1 MKKKLLNIIFI
12 ILSLFILVGC
22 SDKSLLPA
30 EKLTIYTVNDF
41 HGAIQEDD
49 GRYGISRLGNYIM
62 TEKEVR
68 PNEVVVLSAGD
79 MFQGTGLSYY
89 SKGLSVI
96 EMMNTIGFDAMTIGN
111 HEFDWGLETI
121 LNYRDGKSS
130 NGEANFPILGA
141 NILYDDTNEL
151 PEYVEPYTIIERGGL
166 TIGIV
171 GYIGYGLEDSIAT
184 KMVEDFY
191 FAMPVDVVAPLVT
204 EMRSQKG
211 CDVVIAVGHDASDAT
226 NKALA
231 NLTGDSKVDAIVN
244 GHLHLES
251 ASFVT
256 STDGRK
262 VPVVQAGSSGECVG
276 VINFEVNQETQ
287 SIHNPTVTTV
297 TMDGSKST
305 NSKLDKYIDK
315 IVKDTE
321 PFFGRV
327 LGVAGEKISV
337 SAVRLW
343 APNVVQKYMS
353 VDVAFVNSGG
363 IRADAFPINKDEK
376 IDVAKVYQIM
386 PFDNIIKTCELK
398 GSDIRKLVNN
408 SKVMYSS
415 TVVKDGSM
423 IYINGKELDNDTYY
437 TIATVD
443 YLFDKTEYPFLNGQ
457 NIKNEGI
464 LYRDL
469 LIQAIE
475 ETTQNNE
482 KWSPSV

>member
-1 MKKKLLNIIFI
+1 
-12 ILSLFILVGC
+12 
-22 SDKSLLPA
+22 
-30 EKLTIYTVNDF
+30 
-41 HGAIQEDD
+41 
-49 GRYGISRLGNYIM
+49 
-62 TEKEVR
+62 
-68 PNEVVVLSAGD
+68 
-79 MFQGTGLSYY
+79 
-89 SKGLSVI
+89 
-96 EMMNTIGFDAMTIGN
+96 MNTIGFDAMAIGN

-121 LNYRDGKSS
+121 LNYRDGKSI

-184 KMVEDFY
+184 KMIDEFY

-204 EMRSQKG
+204 EMRLQKG
-211 CDVVIAVGHDASDAT
+211 CDVVIAVGHDGSDAN

-231 NLTGDSKVDAIVN
+231 NLSGDAKIDAIVN

-287 SIHNPTVTTV
+287 SISNPTVTTV
-297 TMDGSKST
+297 TMDGSKPT

-337 SAVRLW
+337 SSVRLW

-363 IRADAFPINKDEK
+363 IRADAFPINKDEEV
-376 IDVAKVYQIM
+376 DVAKVYQIM

-398 GSDIRKLVNN
+398 GSDIRKILNN
-408 SKVMYSS
+408 SNIMYSN
-415 TVVKDGSM
+415 TVVRDGSK
-423 IYINGKELDNDTYY
+423 IFINGKELDNDTYY
-437 TIATVD
+437 TVATVD
-443 YLFDKTEYPFLNGQ
+443 YLFDKTEHPFQKGQ

-464 LYRDL
+464 FNSYL
-469 LIQAIE
+469 L
-475 ETTQNNE
+475 
-482 KWSPSV
+482 W